1 MGCVGILVMGTFGAG
16 ALAAGLA
23 TGSGGDRADRTRS
36 ADPLVVGLDF
46 VVPPHQPGAKV
57 RTPAT
62 IDNALAA
69 DLARRLDR
77 PLVLASPEGAG
88 EVAGA
93 GAVDVRITTL
103 VDPRRAPAST
113 TAIAL
118 DYRAAPMAIMRTD
131 SKIRR
136 WEQLRGRTVCV
147 AEGSAHVGALQGR
160 YGAIEFVRST
170 LAEALL
176 DLRTGGCD
184 AMVHD
189 SVLLEEL
196 LRLPEWKK
204 FSRRLAGQPR
214 STLALLVPKHD
225 AQAVS
230 RARQIAK
237 QWKAASYADTLVRTM
252 ARDVAFEV
260 YLEQEVP
267 DCH

>member
-1 MGCVGILVMGTFGAG
+1 
-16 ALAAGLA
+16 
-23 TGSGGDRADRTRS
+23 
-36 ADPLVVGLDF
+36 
-46 VVPPHQPGAKV
+46 
-57 RTPAT
+57 
-62 IDNALAA
+62 
-69 DLARRLDR
+69 
-77 PLVLASPEGAG
+77 
-88 EVAGA
+88 
-93 GAVDVRITTL
+93 DVRITTL

-214 STLALLVPKHD
+214 STLALL
-225 AQAVS
+225 
-230 RARQIAK
+230 
-237 QWKAASYADTLVRTM
+237 
-252 ARDVAFEV
+252 
-260 YLEQEVP
+260 
-267 DCH
+267 